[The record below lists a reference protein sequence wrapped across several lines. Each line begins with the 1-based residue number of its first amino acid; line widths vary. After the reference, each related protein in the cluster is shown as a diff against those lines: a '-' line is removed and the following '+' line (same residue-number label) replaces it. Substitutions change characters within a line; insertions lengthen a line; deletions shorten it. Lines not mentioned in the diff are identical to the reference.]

1 MERCVSLLVSNDAG
15 ASGRAISESCG
26 QIPYTL
32 RIPLCS
38 RHQKGMTELS
48 GEEFDLLVIGG
59 GITGCG
65 VARDAA
71 MRGLRVA
78 LVERDDFASG
88 TSGRSSRLVHGGIRY
103 LEHGQLHLVYESIR
117 ERETLLR
124 IAPHLVKPLA
134 FTWPVY
140 RGARIGKLRLSA
152 GLLAYHLMAGRRSR
166 RHATLDLRGVLEREP
181 CLKNVGLTG
190 GAVYYDACTDDARLT
205 IANAIAAQQNGATV
219 VSHARATE
227 ILQERGR
234 AVGAVVKSQHSD
246 ETHHLRARL
255 IVNATGVWDNE
266 FTTDKRARRHRGSKG
281 VHISVPRDRVGNRDA
296 LTLISPVDGR
306 VMFCLPAG
314 PQAIIGTTDT
324 WTEESPETAHAS
336 VSDVEYLLRSANAY
350 FPHARL
356 TRDDVV
362 SAWAGI
368 RPLASQTATNPS
380 AVSREHTI
388 VTDGSG
394 VVNVMGG
401 KLTTYRS
408 MAAEIVDRV
417 QQALGQEPKAAPTD
431 SVELPGAERVTAITR
446 LQREDVKLL
455 EPLVPDLPYTGA
467 HLVYGVTMEL
477 ARSLSDLLIRRV
489 HLAFETRDHGLSVAT
504 RAADIV
510 APLLGWDDQ
519 TKSARVREFRQD
531 IERMFAIG

>member
-1 MERCVSLLVSNDAG
+1 M
-15 ASGRAISESCG
+15 I
-26 QIPYTL
+26 
-32 RIPLCS
+32 
-38 RHQKGMTELS
+38 ELS
-48 GEEFDLLVIGG
+48 REKFDLLVIGG

-71 MRGLRVA
+71 MRGLKVA

-88 TSGRSSRLVHGGIRY
+88 TSGRSSRLVHGGLRY
-103 LEHGQLHLVYESIR
+103 LEHGQLHLVHESIR

-140 RGARIGKLRLSA
+140 RGARIGKLRLRA
-152 GLLAYHLMAGRRSR
+152 GLLAYRLMAGGRSR
-166 RHATLDLRGVLEREP
+166 RHATLDVRGTLEREP
-181 CLKNVGLTG
+181 SLESDGLTG

-219 VSHARATE
+219 VSHARVTE
-227 ILQERGR
+227 ILEDRGR
-234 AVGAVVKSQHSD
+234 AVGAVVRSQHSD
-246 ETHHLRARL
+246 ETHHVRARL
-255 IVNATGVWDNE
+255 IVKATGVWDE
-266 FTTDKRARRHRGSKG
+266 EITTDKTVRRHRGSKG

-306 VMFCLPAG
+306 VMFCLPG
-314 PQAIIGTTDT
+314 GSQAIIGTTDT
-324 WTEESPETAHAS
+324 WTDESPETAHAS
-336 VSDVEYLLRSANAY
+336 ASDVEYLLRTGNAY

-356 TRDDVV
+356 SRDDVV

-368 RPLASQTATNPS
+368 RPLASQAAANPS

-388 VTDGSG
+388 VTDGAG
-394 VVNVMGG
+394 VVHVTGG

-417 QQALGQEPKAAPTD
+417 QQLLGHKPERAATD
-431 SVELPGAERVTAITR
+431 SVELPGTERLAEIAR
-446 LQREDVKLL
+446 LQHEDVTLL
-455 EPLVPDLPYTGA
+455 EPLVPDLPHTIA
-467 HLVYGVTMEL
+467 HLIHGVTKEM
-477 ARSLSDLLIRRV
+477 ARTLSDLLIRRM
-489 HLAFETRDHGLSVAT
+489 HLAFETRDHGLSVAA

-510 APLLGWDDQ
+510 APLLGWDAQ
-519 TKSARVREFRQD
+519 TKSARVREFRED